1 MKYINR
7 ILMLIFTILLL
18 SGIFDRSNL
27 GIAALFAIPLG
38 FVQLLYAIS
47 LGLRWETLNIKG
59 KYFIGSYLLTV
70 LVYFIFLVKNPNFN
84 GLLLSSFF
92 IGLPLI
98 LAYSLTAFIE
108 LKKFDY

>member
-1 MKYINR
+1 MI
-7 ILMLIFTILLL
+7 IFTLLL
-18 SGIFDRSNL
+18 LL
-27 GIAALFAIPLG
+27 GVIDQGYLGFAALFAIPLG
-38 FVQLLYAIS
+38 FLQLLYSIS

-59 KYFIGSYLLTV
+59 KYFIGSYLLIV
-70 LVYFIFLVKNPNFN
+70 LAYFIFWVKIPNFK
-84 GLLLSSFF
+84 GLLISSFF